1 MLIGSIFL
9 ISIER
14 QRYSSRCS
22 PFPRFNLNEINP
34 VDPSLSLILL
44 FINEML
50 KSDRSSYRYK
60 KRIDLVFTT
69 KSIRNITALIINN
82 LKFAYQV
89 IFLY

>member
-14 QRYSSRCS
+14 QRYSSRCP

-34 VDPSLSLILL
+34 VDPSLNLILL

-60 KRIDLVFTT
+60 KYDLVITT
-69 KSIRNITALIINN
+69 KSIRNITALM
-82 LKFAYQV
+82 Y
-89 IFLY
+89 